1 MFKISLLKMDCNILS
16 CQRYNYYI
24 QKGIDLENV
33 APLMDSWLENIQDM
47 VPCHLK
53 SLSTPM
59 ELLVDEIKE
68 DYLLSV
74 KTAICMSLHL
84 TFYELVV
91 LYYYITVL
99 PQQYLGTG

>member
-1 MFKISLLKMDCNILS
+1 MVYNILS

-33 APLMDSWLENIQDM
+33 SPLEDFWLESILKM

-53 SLSTPM
+53 SLNTPL

-74 KTAICMSLHL
+74 KTAIGI
-84 TFYELVV
+84 
-91 LYYYITVL
+91 YITHPRIVRDRL
-99 PQQYLGTG
+99 ISNS

>member
-1 MFKISLLKMDCNILS
+1 MALLLLKMVYNIIS

-33 APLMDSWLENIQDM
+33 APLEDSCLANIQKM

-53 SLSTPM
+53 RLRTPL

-68 DYLLSV
+68 DYLLSA
-74 KTAICMSLHL
+74 KTAIC
-84 TFYELVV
+84 
-91 LYYYITVL
+91 I
-99 PQQYLGTG
+99 